1 MYQYYHSWSYCTPP
15 DWLQSGILPLTA
27 GSLLAGP
34 NYEVRPRILPNYY
47 LVCITGGTG
56 RMQMGGKEFRIGDGE
71 LFTLFPH
78 VVHSYQT
85 DPNNLLKMFWIGF
98 SGSSVKA
105 ILKNAEIYPDNPIV
119 KYENRA
125 DLSNALQKLSKVSC
139 EDSLSGYLNACSRLL
154 EVFGVLLQGK
164 TVQGNLRQR
173 AALSPLATIAHNHI
187 NTHYAES
194 ISVADLSRQL
204 GVSRV
209 TLTKLFHAELGQT
222 PAEYIQYVRMKHAV
236 MLLNQTE
243 FPIHEIARR
252 VGYSDALYFSK
263 VFSRNY
269 GVSPSRFRALSYLA
283 NTQPF

>member
-105 ILKNAEIYPDNPIV
+105 ILKNAEISPDNPIV

-154 EVFGVLLQGK
+154 EVFGSFCREKPFREICVKG
-164 TVQGNLRQR
+164 
-173 AALSPLATIAHNHI
+173 P
-187 NTHYAES
+187 HY
-194 ISVADLSRQL
+194 L
-204 GVSRV
+204 
-209 TLTKLFHAELGQT
+209 
-222 PAEYIQYVRMKHAV
+222 PW
-236 MLLNQTE
+236 
-243 FPIHEIARR
+243 P
-252 VGYSDALYFSK
+252 
-263 VFSRNY
+263 
-269 GVSPSRFRALSYLA
+269 PSRTTISTPIMPRAFPWLTFPGSSE
-283 NTQPF
+283 